1 MPLLPAAVRASA
13 ASAPQQFSATMVE
26 VSATMVEAFK
36 DRLKND

>member
-13 ASAPQQFSATMVE
+13 ASAPQQFSATM
-26 VSATMVEAFK
+26 AEAFK